1 MAYCLQGRWR
11 AYVMEIRIA
20 AHSGYL
26 SILVEDREGIAD
38 AKEAVQQIMHALETA
53 DTPRALIVVRRSDP
67 IFKVEEYQLSDAIL
81 RAAGIPG
88 IRIALVADTAE
99 LFASHEYVELLA
111 RQKNLDAKAF
121 RSEAEALRWLLS

>member
-1 MAYCLQGRWR
+1 MT
-11 AYVMEIRIA
+11 

-38 AKEAVQQIMHALETA
+38 AKEAVQQILHALETA
-53 DTPRALIVVRRSDP
+53 ETPRALIVVRRANP

-88 IRIALVADTAE
+88 SRVALVADTSE
-99 LFASHEYVELLA
+99 LLASYEYVELLA

-121 RSEAEALRWLLS
+121 RSESEALRWLLA

>member
-1 MAYCLQGRWR
+1 MQ
-11 AYVMEIRIA
+11 IRIA

-26 SILVEDREGIAD
+26 SILVEDRDGIDD

-53 DTPRALIVVRRSDP
+53 DTPRALIVVRRARP

-88 IRIALVADTAE
+88 VRVALVADTPE
-99 LFASHEYVELLA
+99 LFASYQYVELLA
-111 RQKNLDAKAF
+111 GQKDLDAKAF
-121 RSEAEALRWLLS
+121 RSESDALRWLLG

>member
-1 MAYCLQGRWR
+1 MD
-11 AYVMEIRIA
+11 IRIA

-26 SILVEDREGIAD
+26 SVLVEDREGIAD
-38 AKEAVQQIMHALETA
+38 AREALHQILHALETA

-88 IRIALVADTAE
+88 SRIALVADTAE
-99 LFASHEYVELLA
+99 LLASYEYVEFLA

-121 RSEAEALRWLLS
+121 RSESDALRWLLLN